1 MENVSEPKAT
11 NKYQNVSVEDL
22 NGELTALREM
32 YKNSLRTPHNN
43 LSSQIF
49 DEMEL
54 IRGELNDRDLL
65 KFAGEFCYDNK
76 IKTLA
81 DLEHYLD
88 GREKDYRQLVHALKT
103 GLIEIPESTSEWYV
117 TKPLLRIGHLLREY
131 LGVLQGILT
140 NEITEPEPPF

>member
-1 MENVSEPKAT
+1 METVTT
-11 NKYQNVSVEDL
+11 NKYRGVSVDEL

-32 YKNSLRTPHNN
+32 YKNSLKTPHNN

-65 KFAGEFCYDNK
+65 KYAGEFCYENE

-88 GREKDYRQLVHALKT
+88 CREKDYRLIVHALRT
-103 GLIEIPESTSEWYV
+103 GIIEIPESASLLDV
-117 TKPLLRIGHLLREY
+117 NKPLLRIGYLLRECTGTY
-131 LGVLQGILT
+131 QGILNNST
-140 NEITEPEPPF
+140 IEPEPPF